1 MGGKGLNLS
10 IMVSSGIDVPPG
22 FILLSTLYEEF
33 ISENKIDHII
43 KSKIE
48 EMDEEDYDNIENGL
62 NDIKNSII
70 NSKFPYSIELEIK
83 KMFEKFEAPVH
94 LAVRSSAT
102 AEDLEDAS
110 FAGQQETF

>member
-1 MGGKGLNLS
+1 
-10 IMVSSGIDVPPG
+10 
-22 FILLSTLYEEF
+22 
-33 ISENKIDHII
+33 
-43 KSKIE
+43 
-48 EMDEEDYDNIENGL
+48 MDEEDYDNIENGL
-62 NDIKNSII
+62 NDIKNSIK

-110 FAGQQETF
+110 FAGQQETFLNYYSYRHLFLIKFFCFSILKRTSSP